1 MFALSFEGMVIMF
14 IAILAVILVAFYLML
29 RPKKK

>member
-1 MFALSFEGMVIMF
+1 MVTLSFDEVVLIF
-14 IAILAVILVAFYLML
+14 IAILAVILVTFYLML